1 MYRFAGSPVV
11 FGKGSVLHPP
21 SSFPPVFPSHRFSAM
36 SSSGGVGIGGV
47 GVGCRVANRCRR
59 STVIV
64 STLSHIASAF
74 LGCSL
79 GNVPHA
85 LHAHVHPAPQVAK
98 VHPVRLSDAF
108 RRAII
113 VSILN
118 GGYIDHTCCR
128 VSPKLELVLAKCV
141 SNSSP

>member
-1 MYRFAGSPVV
+1 MYRFAGSPIV
-11 FGKGSVLHPP
+11 FGKGNVLHPP
-21 SSFPPVFPSHRFSAM
+21 SSFPPVFPSHPLSAM
-36 SSSGGVGIGGV
+36 SSSVGIGGV
-47 GVGCRVANRCRR
+47 GVSCRVANRYRR

-79 GNVPHA
+79 GNVLHA
-85 LHAHVHPAPQVAK
+85 HHAHVHLAPQVAK
-98 VHPVRLSDAF
+98 VHPVQLSDAF
-108 RRAII
+108 CRVVI

-128 VSPKLELVLAKCV
+128 VSPKLKLVLAKCV